1 MLVYN
6 ATSSSIDEEPSGEP
20 FDHAL
25 ADPLVVS
32 LLQRHQG
39 PEHQRWKIPISG
51 WPTVLQR
58 VDQGEPLRRIA
69 RAYHVSYETIRRV
82 IRAARQLQAD

>member
-6 ATSSSIDEEPSGEP
+6 ATSSSIDEAPSGEP
-20 FDHAL
+20 FDHVL
-25 ADPLVVS
+25 TDPLVVS
-32 LLQRHQG
+32 RLQRHQG
-39 PEHQRWKIPISG
+39 PEHPRWKIPTSE

-58 VDQGEPLRRIA
+58 VDQGEPLRKIA

-82 IRAARQLQAD
+82 IRAARQLQTD